1 MMRIITKAHS
11 LAHDYAQGKA
21 PMADEKGSYEG
32 VFAAQ
37 HRRLNSHFEGLLEAL
52 RAGGAPDALRDDFRR
67 LREALEAHVDQED
80 RLYYPAVRALR
91 PVHRPVLEELVV
103 AHEIFR
109 SQLGAIEASL
119 AEAAF
124 SAAER
129 ALVEFV
135 EGFAAHEAA
144 EEALLRRIDAEI
156 LEALSGDPR

>member
-1 MMRIITKAHS
+1 
-11 LAHDYAQGKA
+11 
-21 PMADEKGSYEG
+21 MADQQDSYEG

-37 HRRLNSHFEGLLEAL
+37 HRELDSLFAGLLGAL
-52 RAGGAPDALRDDFRR
+52 RAGGAPEAIREDFRR
-67 LREALEAHVDQED
+67 LRETLEAHVDRED
-80 RLYYPAVRALR
+80 RLYYPAVGALR
-91 PVHRPVLEELVV
+91 PIHRPALDGLVF

-124 SAAER
+124 ADAER

-135 EGFAAHEAA
+135 EGFAAHEAS

-156 LEALSGDPR
+156 VEALSGDPR

>member
-11 LAHDYAQGKA
+11 SAHDDAQGKA
-21 PMADEKGSYEG
+21 PMADQQDSYEG

-37 HRRLNSHFEGLLEAL
+37 HRELDTLFVGLLEAL
-52 RAGGAPDALRDDFRR
+52 RAGGAPETIRDDFRR
-67 LREALEAHVDQED
+67 LREMLEAHVDRED
-80 RLYYPAVRALR
+80 RLYYPAVGALR
-91 PVHRPVLEELVV
+91 PIHRPALDSLVF

-119 AEAAF
+119 ADAAF
-124 SAAER
+124 ADAER
-129 ALVEFV
+129 ALGEFV

-156 LEALSGDPR
+156 VEALSGDPR